1 MRVKQTEEQK
11 DLVAISRKYQYKINK
26 FKRKLKLGSK
36 VKYTRNVKYDKVKKI
51 YTVLQKYDKFVVLQ
65 GHAYQTTAR
74 YEELLKNG

>member
-1 MRVKQTEEQK
+1 MRIRQTEEQK

-36 VKYTRNVKYDKVKKI
+36 VKYTKTVKYDKAKKI
-51 YTVLQKYDKFVVLQ
+51 YTVLQKYDRFVVLQ
-65 GHAYQTTAR
+65 GPAYQTTAR